1 MGGNLLYVSE
11 YKHTDVLSSAGATI
25 GVIIA
30 GTIFLQFMSTKYS
43 DLCSR
48 YRALTGEYRGRSE
61 EEPRHGSLQS
71 QIRSYRLRLV
81 LMYRASALAAVAL
94 LCFLLAVLAGG
105 LSILNPPFRFYKLAG
120 TIGLFGGLI
129 LMAGAVWLELAEI
142 LTARHE
148 LGDELADLDDH
159 IRSP

>member
-1 MGGNLLYVSE
+1 MGGNLLYVSA
-11 YKHTDVLSSAGATI
+11 YKLTDVLSAAGATI

-30 GTIFLQFMSTKYS
+30 GTIFLQFMSTKYM

-48 YRALTGEYRGRSE
+48 YRALTGEYRDRSE
-61 EEPRHGSLQS
+61 EEPRHGSLQL
-71 QIRSYRLRLV
+71 QIRSYRLRLI

-105 LSILNPPFRFYKLAG
+105 LSILNPPFRFYKFVG
-120 TIGLFGGLI
+120 TIGLFGGLA
-129 LMAGAVWLELAEI
+129 LMAGAVSLELAEI

-148 LGDELADLDDH
+148 LGEELADLDDH
-159 IRSP
+159 IRNV